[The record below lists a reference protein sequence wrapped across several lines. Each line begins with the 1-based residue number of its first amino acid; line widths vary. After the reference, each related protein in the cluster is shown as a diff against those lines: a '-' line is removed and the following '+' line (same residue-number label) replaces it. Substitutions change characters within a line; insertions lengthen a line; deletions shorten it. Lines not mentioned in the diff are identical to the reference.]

1 VTLRLPTPAMIVL
14 LLAALGVLI
23 ALGAW
28 QFGRHQE
35 KQELGDRLGGRTEAP
50 PIELARADATP
61 PLAELDF
68 RRVRV
73 AGEWDMGRALVVTNR
88 VRFGTRGEQ
97 LVVPLLPADGGPA
110 VLVDRGWYPIELRE
124 EMRARVAEEP
134 TGVALGMARDLS
146 GGSARL
152 VASAG
157 WTAFRPAS
165 MAEALP
171 YPVVAWGLIEGAA
184 PLDTDRVAPPARAEL
199 PQTGYVPFRNTIPH
213 MQYALT
219 WWGLAAT
226 LAVVA
231 VLRLWIVPLRQARA
245 EGRGHGAPGPT
256 ATGSAPPGAEREG
269 G

>member
-1 VTLRLPTPAMIVL
+1 MIAL
-14 LLAALGVLI
+14 LLAALAVLV

-35 KQELGDRLGGRTEAP
+35 KQELGDRLGGRTDAP
-50 PIELARADATP
+50 PLELRRADAVP
-61 PLAELDF
+61 PLGELDF
-68 RRVRV
+68 RRVRI
-73 AGEWDMGRALVVTNR
+73 AGAWDLDRALVVTNR

-97 LVVPLLPADGGPA
+97 LVVPLLPEDGGPA

-124 EMRARVAEEP
+124 QVRARLAGEP
-134 TGVALGMARDLS
+134 AAVALGMARDLS

-152 VASAG
+152 VAGVG

-171 YPVVAWGLIEGAA
+171 YPVVEWGLIEGTA
-184 PLDTDRVAPPARAEL
+184 PLDSVRLTPPRAEEL
-199 PQTGYVPFRNTIPH
+199 PQTGYLPFRNTIPH
-213 MQYALT
+213 LQYALT

-231 VLRLWIVPLRQARA
+231 TLRLWVAPRRQARA
-245 EGRGHGAPGPT
+245 ERDAERDSERHGAD
-256 ATGSAPPGAEREG
+256 ATRGAGSAEPDTGREG